1 MSGKANAVH
10 RKDVLTGFIQFLCSS
25 RQYEDQDENIVAG
38 DLGIPDSDIIL
49 SRKRLPYLD
58 SLCQAKANLSN
69 SG

>member
-10 RKDVLTGFIQFLCSS
+10 HKDVLTGFIQFLCSS

-38 DLGIPDSDIIL
+38 DLGIPDNIIL